1 MLQHD
6 VVDQSADLQDAANE
20 SLKEE
25 TDEDDVSD
33 SLLRVEVNEVA
44 DAHHATNKEARKET
58 IDVNTSLLQP
68 NAHKMAQAPAAV
80 EEANQGAPDD
90 DVSAALLQFDVNEN
104 VTVPLLQS
112 DVNENGN
119 ASLLQ
124 VEVH

>member
-33 SLLRVEVNEVA
+33 SLLRVEVNEVV

-58 IDVNTSLLQP
+58 IDVNTSLLQ
-68 NAHKMAQAPAAV
+68 HKMAQAPAAV